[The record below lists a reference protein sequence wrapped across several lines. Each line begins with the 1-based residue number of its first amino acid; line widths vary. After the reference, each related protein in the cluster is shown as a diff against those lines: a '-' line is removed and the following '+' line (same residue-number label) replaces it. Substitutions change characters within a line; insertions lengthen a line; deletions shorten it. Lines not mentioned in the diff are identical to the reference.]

1 MLAAKIYLQVQEV
14 ARDIVEESEVG
25 PEQKS
30 FEKCK
35 EQLFKLSPSSNSE
48 YHIFSVE
55 SQLENQKLFLQL
67 ILSCFWLPYYITL
80 PNFKQNLKS
89 SQVSSRAPFPTHQSD
104 IYVPKCRI
112 DLSFNSRVTLDF
124 FSCFRTTNFRTV

>member
-1 MLAAKIYLQVQEV
+1 MIAAKIYLQVQEV
-14 ARDIVEESEVG
+14 ARDMVEESEVG

-55 SQLENQKLFLQL
+55 SQLKIKNYYYSLFLLAFVTVLYNFAKLQTKFER
-67 ILSCFWLPYYITL
+67 LSSF
-80 PNFKQNLKS
+80 FKS
-89 SQVSSRAPFPTHQSD
+89 IVSNTS
-104 IYVPKCRI
+104 K
-112 DLSFNSRVTLDF
+112 
-124 FSCFRTTNFRTV
+124 

>member
-1 MLAAKIYLQVQEV
+1 MIAAKIYLQVQEV
-14 ARDIVEESEVG
+14 ARDMVEESDVG

-55 SQLENQKLFLQL
+55 SQLENQKLFLQP
-67 ILSCFWLPYYITL
+67 ILSCFCLPYYITL
-80 PNFKQNLKS
+80 PNFKQNLKG

-104 IYVPKCRI
+104 IYVPKCRV
-112 DLSFNSRVTLDF
+112 DLSFNSKVILDLF
-124 FSCFRTTNFRTV
+124 LF

>member
-14 ARDIVEESEVG
+14 ARDMVEESDVG

-67 ILSCFWLPYYITL
+67 ILFWFAT
-80 PNFKQNLKS
+80 FK
-89 SQVSSRAPFPTHQSD
+89 P
-104 IYVPKCRI
+104 
-112 DLSFNSRVTLDF
+112 LSIILFTCSKKIVNTSNPR
-124 FSCFRTTNFRTV
+124 

>member
-1 MLAAKIYLQVQEV
+1 MLAAKIYLQVHEV
-14 ARDIVEESEVG
+14 AREMVEESEVG

-55 SQLENQKLFLQL
+55 SQLKIKNYFLQP
-67 ILSCFWLPYYITL
+67 ILFCFCY
-80 PNFKQNLKS
+80 
-89 SQVSSRAPFPTHQSD
+89 
-104 IYVPKCRI
+104 RI
-112 DLSFNSRVTLDF
+112 I
-124 FSCFRTTNFRTV
+124 